1 MKRTRCPYCGKRLNY
16 FQAFAERKQG
26 EYKCKRCGRSST
38 VYFSRTYKF
47 LVGVVVLLA
56 IVMVIIFTTPVFIKN
71 LWGMLWT
78 AVPFLILYLVT
89 PFFLRLVPIKKRK
102 TIDYE
107 RIEESSHKH
116 GGIGSD
122 DDIISNADTK
132 TVPNL
137 GVSSETSDDFL
148 DISELNL

>member
-1 MKRTRCPYCGKRLNY
+1 MKRTRCPYSGKRLNY

-56 IVMVIIFTTPVFIKN
+56 IVMVIIFTTP
-71 LWGMLWT
+71 
-78 AVPFLILYLVT
+78 
-89 PFFLRLVPIKKRK
+89 FFLRLVPIKKRK

-122 DDIISNADTK
+122 DDIISNAHTK

>member
-56 IVMVIIFTTPVFIKN
+56 IVMVIIFTTPVFIRN

-78 AVPFLILYLVT
+78 AVPFFILYLVT

-102 TIDYE
+102 TIDYDKF
-107 RIEESSHKH
+107 EESSHSHRKTS
-116 GGIGSD
+116 SD
-122 DDIISNADTK
+122 DDLISNAHTK
-132 TVPNL
+132 TVPSL
-137 GVSSETSDDFL
+137 KVSSDTSDDFL